1 MKKIGPAISVVVPC
15 YKAVRWL
22 PECMDSLFE
31 QTFEDFEIIFVDDGS
46 PDATGKLVDDYAAK
60 YPQVKTLH
68 QKNEGVTCA
77 RRTGV
82 AHAAGEWVCFVDADD
97 RLPADALA
105 LLYKAAGE
113 AYDLVIGFHHTRGV
127 DTVLPV
133 DELRHCCL
141 AGELLPAAPWGK
153 LIRRNLFATHP
164 TILELPREIVKGE
177 DMLMNI
183 RLAFATDKPA
193 RVIPAQVYL
202 YRNNDESVV
211 HTFRPTAAYEEMY
224 DRFRTDSIPLDLRE
238 SYFKM
243 CLRSRLTGYMGCLIA
258 GDVDARK
265 SAFRQRILED
275 VVQSGLTLS
284 SIERM
289 ALYHPVVYTIYCR
302 MRQCV
307 AGLLRKMKLRRRG
320 AFH

>member
-1 MKKIGPAISVVVPC
+1 MKEIGPAISVVVPC

-141 AGELLPAAPWGK
+141 TGELLPAAPWGK
-153 LIRRNLFATHP
+153 LIRRNETYCLNILRNILPIKSLGNNIFMNTISQFIQHTDKAVKGSLSPHCSKYHNLILKRYLSIKCYCR
-164 TILELPREIVKGE
+164 TILPIEYKSGRQYAKQFSHKEKDDLHWQCYLSILFFFHNILRPKELP
-177 DMLMNI
+177 
-183 RLAFATDKPA
+183 
-193 RVIPAQVYL
+193 IPEQL
-202 YRNNDESVV
+202 
-211 HTFRPTAAYEEMY
+211 
-224 DRFRTDSIPLDLRE
+224 
-238 SYFKM
+238 
-243 CLRSRLTGYMGCLIA
+243 
-258 GDVDARK
+258 
-265 SAFRQRILED
+265 
-275 VVQSGLTLS
+275 LS
-284 SIERM
+284 
-289 ALYHPVVYTIYCR
+289 
-302 MRQCV
+302 
-307 AGLLRKMKLRRRG
+307 
-320 AFH
+320 

>member
-1 MKKIGPAISVVVPC
+1 
-15 YKAVRWL
+15 
-22 PECMDSLFE
+22 
-31 QTFEDFEIIFVDDGS
+31 
-46 PDATGKLVDDYAAK
+46 
-60 YPQVKTLH
+60 
-68 QKNEGVTCA
+68 
-77 RRTGV
+77 
-82 AHAAGEWVCFVDADD
+82 
-97 RLPADALA
+97 
-105 LLYKAAGE
+105 
-113 AYDLVIGFHHTRGV
+113 
-127 DTVLPV
+127 
-133 DELRHCCL
+133 
-141 AGELLPAAPWGK
+141 
-153 LIRRNLFATHP
+153 
-164 TILELPREIVKGE
+164 
-177 DMLMNI
+177 MLMNI